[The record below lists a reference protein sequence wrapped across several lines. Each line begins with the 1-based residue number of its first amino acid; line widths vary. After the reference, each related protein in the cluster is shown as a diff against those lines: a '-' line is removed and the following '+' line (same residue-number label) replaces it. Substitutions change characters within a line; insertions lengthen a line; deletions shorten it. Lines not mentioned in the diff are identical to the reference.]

1 MRAARR
7 RTRALGELVSLHASG
22 DRIPS
27 QESFWIKACPAG
39 SKATRAPPG
48 DKWDPRL
55 PTLVPGPCGLV
66 CERGQCLMEQGCSA
80 NAGFEHCHQNVVCV
94 LELESSRTPK
104 PAPSR
109 SVCKRN
115 GEQTNDQRGRN
126 QDTAWPPRVPGNFRL
141 TGHLTKTRM
150 RVTGSF
156 RSMNHL
162 TRRLSSS
169 SDYHGHKLLA
179 AKGADCR

>member
-1 MRAARR
+1 M
-7 RTRALGELVSLHASG
+7 
-22 DRIPS
+22 
-27 QESFWIKACPAG
+27 
-39 SKATRAPPG
+39 
-48 DKWDPRL
+48 
-55 PTLVPGPCGLV
+55 
-66 CERGQCLMEQGCSA
+66 
-80 NAGFEHCHQNVVCV
+80 
-94 LELESSRTPK
+94 ELESSRTPK

-179 AKGADCR
+179 AKGADCRVVSHTAPATIGRDTFDQAKSCELQALKSRRRARQEVQRARDARSTAHAVQLVGMLSACAPESSARNTAERMECGTHTRVCLGPPSHCTARV